1 MGSDYY
7 RYGMRRSPVPYW
19 QEFQFCIGTKSM
31 TPLEAK
37 IAIGRRKAEK
47 LARLR
52 QQGSSE
58 DIWEIRKYPPL
69 KRIWN

>member
-7 RYGMRRSPVPYW
+7 RYGVRRSPVPYW
-19 QEFQFCIGTKSM
+19 QELRFCIGTKSM

-47 LARLR
+47 VARLR

-58 DIWEIRKYPPL
+58 DFWEMRKYYL
-69 KRIWN
+69 LRDFD